1 MRKIITSDVFKASRI
16 IREAKVKDAISE
28 IFKSAQ
34 ATKIKIEAE
43 DSEEVKAEKKALLA
57 DAQEAAGFEAIMT
70 VFEACSTEKLENM
83 LYELLAGICEKKTED
98 IANQTLEVTM
108 EELKIIAKEN
118 NLANFF
124 KSASRLTQ

>member
-28 IFKSAQ
+28 IFKSTQ
-34 ATKIKIEAE
+34 GTKIKIDAE

-70 VFEACSTEKLENM
+70 VFEACSTERLEKM
-83 LYELLAGICEKKTED
+83 LYELLGGICEKTPDD
-98 IANQTLEVTM
+98 IANQSLEATITD
-108 EELKIIAKEN
+108 LQSIAKEN